1 MTYAL
6 TLDMET
12 YDPAIKL
19 GRGAGWP
26 FKDFE
31 ILGMAYKKDGAAALF
46 TSNQDEMKDLVLGA
60 KSLIMH
66 NAQYDLGCLHR
77 IGASYSSKT
86 VIDTVVLAKLFDNT
100 LMSYSLDNLSKD
112 FLGARK
118 DYAALEQAASSLGIR
133 KYMSAMRE
141 MFQSFP
147 DLVIQYAK
155 QDVELTYGLAQLFKN
170 SLYKEGLALI
180 PFYSDLL
187 KALILWRSKGVRID
201 MDQVLL
207 SIDALNAL
215 HEQHLET
222 FYSYCPGVNI
232 ESTKQLAAAV
242 RELGLT
248 PGVSAKGGDSVDA
261 AWRKSQDHPAITAL
275 EEAKKFQKLRREFV
289 EGVAARAEDGKLYPE
304 INIMGAAETGRFS
317 SSNPNIQQIP
327 KRDPIAS
334 ELVTNIFLPYEGES
348 WYSLDF
354 ASQEPRLQVHYAYLA
369 NCRGAEDL
377 VQAFRENSQHDLH
390 QQVADLAGIDR
401 KQAKTIN
408 LGISYGMGI
417 AKLSQSLK
425 IDEKT
430 GRALLK
436 KYKELAPYL
445 SDLNKAVQAS
455 GERKGYIKTLLGRR
469 LRMDYDKPY
478 KSLNKLVQGSAAD
491 QTAMALVQAYREGL
505 PVMFSVHDSIEMSSA
520 KDADAIRMKEIME
533 TIATLELSCYTE
545 VLKGENW
552 GKIFPLT

>member
-12 YDPAIKL
+12 HDPAI
-19 GRGAGWP
+19 GDRRGAGWP

-31 ILGMAYKKDGAAALF
+31 ILGMAYKKDGAEALF
-46 TSNQDEMKDLVLGA
+46 TSDTDVMKDLVLGA

-86 VIDTVVLAKLFDNT
+86 VIDTVLLAKLFDNT

-118 DYAALEQAASSLGIR
+118 DYAALEQAASSLGLR
-133 KYMSAMRE
+133 KYMSAMKQ
-141 MFQSFP
+141 MFESFP
-147 DLVIQYAK
+147 DLVIKYAK
-155 QDVELTYGLAQLFKN
+155 QDVELTYGLAQMFK
-170 SLYKEGLALI
+170 SHLYQDGLNLI

-187 KALILWRSKGVRID
+187 KALTLWRSKGVRINL
-201 MDQVLL
+201 DQVAV

-215 HEQHLET
+215 HDQHLEI

-248 PGVSAKGGDSVDA
+248 PGMSAKGGDSVDA
-261 AWRKSQDHPAITAL
+261 AWRKQQDHPAITAL

-289 EGVAARAEDGKLYPE
+289 EGVAARCEDGKLYPE

-354 ASQEPRLQVHYAYLA
+354 SSQEPRLQVHYAYLA
-369 NCRGAEDL
+369 KCRGAEPL
-377 VQAFRENSQHDLH
+377 VKSFLENPQHDLH

-417 AKLSQSLK
+417 TKLSQSLR
-425 IDEKT
+425 IEEKE

-436 KYKELAPYL
+436 RYKELAPYL

-455 GERKGYIKTLLGRR
+455 GEKKGYIKTLLGRR
-469 LRMDYDKPY
+469 LRMDYLKPY
-478 KSLNKLVQGSAAD
+478 KALNKLVQGSAAD

-505 PVMFSVHDSIEMSSA
+505 PVMFSVHDSIELSSPTEEA
-520 KDADAIRMKEIME
+520 AIRMKHIME
-533 TIATLELSCYTE
+533 TIATLEVPCYSE
-545 VLKGENW
+545 ILKGKNW
-552 GKIFPLT
+552 GKVYPLT